1 MSEIAEFGESGQVD
15 ASQSAFDPFTGF
27 VLGMAVGDALGL
39 PREGLSGRRA
49 KRMFGGSPLDHSL
62 VFGFGLVSDDTEH
75 MRMTALAMC
84 AEPHNAVRFGELLAR
99 KLRWWLIGL
108 PAGVGLAT
116 AKGILRL
123 WMGWTPGFSGVS
135 SAGNGPAMRAGVL
148 GLCLHRD
155 GDQLAEFVRMSTRL
169 THVDPLAET
178 GAMIVALAVREVVR
192 AAGARISPG
201 TILDLCRRQADDARW
216 LEPLHQI
223 EQSLEAGE
231 SATEFAD
238 RLGLRHGVSGYIVH
252 TVTVVLF
259 CWLRWPGDFRRP
271 VEEIILLGGDADTT
285 AAILG
290 GLAGASAGAAAIP
303 PEWIERLVEWPYSTV
318 WLKEN
323 LGPELRRR
331 FGTGCRTGGDATT
344 WVPHPLPRAIG
355 WLAVFGR
362 NIAFLAIVMAH
373 GFRRLCPP
381 Y

>member
-1 MSEIAEFGESGQVD
+1 MSELPDLGEPGPVD
-15 ASQSAFDPFTGF
+15 ASQSASDPFTGF

-49 KRMFGGSPLDHSL
+49 RRMFGGAPLDHSL
-62 VFGFGLVSDDTEH
+62 ISGFGLVSDDTEH

-84 AEPHNAVRFGELLAR
+84 AEPHNAVRFGGLLAW

-123 WMGWTPGFSGVS
+123 WMDWAPDCSGVS
-135 SAGNGPAMRAGVL
+135 STGNGPAMRAGVL

-155 GDQLAEFVRMSTRL
+155 GDQLVEFVRVSTRL

-178 GAMIVALAVREVVR
+178 GAMIIALSAREVVR
-192 AAGARISPG
+192 AAGAKISPG
-201 TILDLCRRQADDARW
+201 AILELCRQQTDDARW
-216 LEPLHQI
+216 LEPLRQI
-223 EQSLEAGE
+223 EHSLEADE
-231 SATEFAD
+231 SAAEFAN
-238 RLGLRHGVSGYIVH
+238 RLGLRQGVSGYIVH
-252 TVTVVLF
+252 TVAVVLF
-259 CWLRWPGDFRRP
+259 CWLRWPGEFRRP
-271 VEEIILLGGDADTT
+271 VEEIILLGGDTDTT
-285 AAILG
+285 GAILG

-303 PEWIERLVEWPYSTV
+303 PEWIEHLVEWPYSAV
-318 WLKEN
+318 WMKEN

-331 FGTGCRTGGDATT
+331 FGTGSRTGGDATT
-344 WVPHPLPRAIG
+344 FVPLPLPGAIG

-362 NIAFLAIVMAH
+362 NLAFLAIVMAH